1 MKYDWPNSS
10 YATLFDLSNPM
21 AICKYNVNF
30 CWFELLY
37 FNHDQNKNKMAVEGG
52 DKNFLFR
59 VQVVRDSY
67 WYVNGEMVTKPE
79 RCGRIGVD
87 PEWLFLA
94 RSSEWGLSAD
104 KGSIGKRMS
113 LIFLYSF

>member
-1 MKYDWPNSS
+1 MLISVGLNYYILTTIRIKTRW
-10 YATLFDLSNPM
+10 L
-21 AICKYNVNF
+21 
-30 CWFELLY
+30 WR
-37 FNHDQNKNKMAVEGG
+37 GG

-104 KGSIGKRMS
+104 EGSIGKRMS